1 MLGQASTKDISEV
14 KNPESYKES
23 ATIVQQ
29 GGKIVRDARKALEAK
44 TGKKVITPLNAKT
57 ALKEKNTK

>member
-44 TGKKVITPLNAKT
+44 TGKKLITPLNAKT

>member
-44 TGKKVITPLNAKT
+44 TGKKVITPLDAKT